1 MLQIKNLSFRYGKHR
16 VFQDFG
22 LDVPDGQVCL
32 ITGVNG
38 VGKSTLLKLFAGVLR
53 PDAGTIEFPKSMA
66 QDPKRK
72 IGFISDSLSLYK
84 SLTVGQAIRYHRDV
98 YSVRTFDDNLI
109 RHTKI
114 ERGQRVKDLSAG
126 QRTIFH
132 LSLILSTEPD
142 ILLIDEVIHSIDAYL
157 RKLFLDQLIA
167 LISRRSVTVI
177 MVNLNFYDIEHIV
190 NRVILLR
197 SGKILVDEPIEEL
210 KAKVKKIV
218 AAKQPAALAVLSQSD
233 FSGYSEFYVYPYE
246 PGLAGDIEGNVV
258 DLNLTEIISAFIGG
272 EYAEQGIS

>member
-16 VFQDFG
+16 VFQDFR

-38 VGKSTLLKLFAGVLR
+38 VGKSTLLKLIAGVLR
-53 PDAGTIEFPKSMA
+53 PDAGTTEFPGSMS

-72 IGFISDSLSLYK
+72 IGFISDNLSLYR
-84 SLTVGQAIRYHRDV
+84 SLTVGQAIRYHQDV
-98 YSVRTFDDNLI
+98 YGVQSFDDTLI

-114 ERGQRVKDLSAG
+114 EKSQKIRDLSAG

-132 LSLILSTEPD
+132 LSLILSAEPD

-157 RKLFLDQLIA
+157 RKLFLDQLIV
-167 LISRRSVTVI
+167 LISKRAVTVLL
-177 MVNLNFYDIEHIV
+177 VNLNFYDIEHLV
-190 NRVILLR
+190 DRVILLR
-197 SGKILVDEPIEEL
+197 SGRILVDEPIEEL
-210 KAKVKKIV
+210 KSKVKKIV
-218 AAKQPAALAVLSQSD
+218 AAKQPAALAILSQSD
-233 FSGYSEFYVYPYE
+233 FSGYSEFYVYPYQ

-258 DLNLTEIISAFIGG
+258 DLDLTQIVAAFIGG
-272 EYAEQGIS
+272 EYAEQRIP

>member
-1 MLQIKNLSFRYGKHR
+1 MLQVKNLFFRYGKHR
-16 VFQDFG
+16 IFQDFR
-22 LDVPDGQVCL
+22 LDIPNGQVSL

-38 VGKSTLLKLFAGVLR
+38 VGKSTLLRLIAGVLF
-53 PDAGTIEFPKSMA
+53 PDAGTIEFPKSMG

-72 IGFISDSLSLYK
+72 IGFISDSLSLYR
-84 SLTVGQAIRYHRDV
+84 SLTVSQAIRYHQNV
-98 YSVRTFDDNLI
+98 YRIRTFDDNLI
-109 RHTKI
+109 HHTKI

-126 QRTIFH
+126 QRAIFH

-142 ILLIDEVIHSIDAYL
+142 ILLIDEIIHSIDAYL

-177 MVNLNFYDIEHIV
+177 MVNLNFYDIEHLV
-190 NRVILLR
+190 DRVILLR
-197 SGKILVDEPIEEL
+197 SGKILVDEPIDEL
-210 KAKVKKIV
+210 KSKVKKVV
-218 AAKQPAALAVLSQSD
+218 ATRRPESLAVLSKAD

-246 PGLAGDIEGNVV
+246 PGLADGIKGNVI

-272 EYAEQGIS
+272 EYADQGIS